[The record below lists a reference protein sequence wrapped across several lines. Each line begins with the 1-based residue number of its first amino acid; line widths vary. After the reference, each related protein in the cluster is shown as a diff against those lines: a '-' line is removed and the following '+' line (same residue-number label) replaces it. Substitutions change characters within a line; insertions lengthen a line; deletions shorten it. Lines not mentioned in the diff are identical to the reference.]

1 VKHAKANMIMDKEYN
16 PLKNVKTNTGAIK
29 NRVELIPD
37 GMNDIMNIFFSK
49 KVENNSKTNGI

>member
-1 VKHAKANMIMDKEYN
+1 MIMDKEYN

-37 GMNDIMNIFFSK
+37 GMNDLMNIFFSK